1 MNERKI
7 SHGKYEE
14 KNNIDYSNNNNLVW
28 VTDYTYVHTH
38 EKRIGGV

>member
-14 KNNIDYSNNNNLVW
+14 KNNIDYSNNNLVW